1 MPTLFGGMEFYM
13 SETNYVLS
21 CCSTADMPKE
31 YFDKRNI
38 PYCCFHFIM
47 DGKEYPD
54 DLGQTMSFEDF
65 YSRVGSGAM
74 PTTSQVNVG
83 QFIEFF
89 EPILKEGHDI
99 LHLSFSSGLSGVY
112 NSACIARNQL
122 IEKYPERTFE
132 VVDTLCASSGFG
144 LLVDMAADLRD
155 SGKSLTE
162 VRDWVEANKLKIHH
176 WFFSTDL
183 THYKRGGRISA
194 ASCIAGTVLNI
205 CPLLNMDKNGKLM
218 PVEKV
223 RGKKNVIEKIVARM
237 IENAEDGINYSRK
250 CFISNS
256 DAYEDA
262 KKVAELVNQN
272 FSNLSE
278 PLRINSIGTVI
289 GSHTGRGTVALFFY
303 GKERI

>member
-1 MPTLFGGMEFYM
+1 
-13 SETNYVLS
+13 
-21 CCSTADMPKE
+21 
-31 YFDKRNI
+31 
-38 PYCCFHFIM
+38 
-47 DGKEYPD
+47 
-54 DLGQTMSFEDF
+54 
-65 YSRVGSGAM
+65 
-74 PTTSQVNVG
+74 
-83 QFIEFF
+83 
-89 EPILKEGHDI
+89 
-99 LHLSFSSGLSGVY
+99 
-112 NSACIARNQL
+112 
-122 IEKYPERTFE
+122 
-132 VVDTLCASSGFG
+132 
-144 LLVDMAADLRD
+144 
-155 SGKSLTE
+155 
-162 VRDWVEANKLKIHH
+162 
-176 WFFSTDL
+176 
-183 THYKRGGRISA
+183 
-194 ASCIAGTVLNI
+194 
-205 CPLLNMDKNGKLM
+205 MDKNGKLM

>member
-1 MPTLFGGMEFYM
+1 MNGE
-13 SETNYVLS
+13 NYILS

-31 YFDKRNI
+31 FFDKRNI

-54 DLGQTMSFEDF
+54 DLGQTMTFDEF
-65 YSRVGSGAM
+65 YKRVALGAM

-89 EPILKEGHDI
+89 EPMLKEGHDI

-112 NSACIARNQL
+112 NSACIAREQL
-122 IEKYPERTFE
+122 LEKYPERRFE
-132 VVDTLCASSGFG
+132 VVDSLAASSGYG

-155 SGKSLTE
+155 SGKTLDE
-162 VRDWVEANKLKIHH
+162 VRDWVEENKLKIHH

-205 CPLLNMDKNGKLM
+205 CPLLDMDSKGKLM

-223 RGKKNVIEKIVARM
+223 RGKKKVIERIVERM
-237 IENAEDGINYSRK
+237 IENAEGGTAYNGK

-256 DAYEDA
+256 AAPEDA
-262 KKVAELVNQN
+262 KKVADLINEN
-272 FSNLSE
+272 FPNLAE
-278 PLRINSIGTVI
+278 PIRINSIGTVI
-289 GSHTGRGTVALFFY
+289 GSHTGRGTVAVFFY
-303 GKERI
+303 GAERK

>member
-1 MPTLFGGMEFYM
+1 MNGE
-13 SETNYVLS
+13 NYILS

-31 YFDKRNI
+31 FFDKRNI

-54 DLGQTMSFEDF
+54 DLGQTMTFDEF
-65 YSRVGSGAM
+65 YKRVALGAM

-89 EPILKEGHDI
+89 EPMLKEGHDI

-112 NSACIARNQL
+112 NSACIAREQL
-122 IEKYPERTFE
+122 LEKYPERRFE
-132 VVDTLCASSGFG
+132 VVDSLAASSGYG

-155 SGKSLTE
+155 SGKTLDE
-162 VRDWVEANKLKIHH
+162 VRDWVEENKLKIHH

-205 CPLLNMDKNGKLM
+205 CPLLDMDSKGKLM

-223 RGKKNVIEKIVARM
+223 RGKKKVIERIVERM
-237 IENAEDGINYSRK
+237 IENAEGGTAYNGK

-256 DAYEDA
+256 AAPEDA
-262 KKVAELVNQN
+262 KKVADLINENFPNLV
-272 FSNLSE
+272 E
-278 PLRINSIGTVI
+278 PIRINSIGTVI
-289 GSHTGRGTVALFFY
+289 GSHTGRGTVAVFFY
-303 GKERI
+303 GAERK